1 MFADQLMY
9 LPPGYQPQD
18 PSTPLKKVL
27 MWNGLSSWG
36 GVKAGRGEF
45 LKQECPVSTCVLVS
59 DKRQGEEA
67 DLIIFKD
74 IFSKPSFT
82 RPGSQLWMI
91 YMLECPLHTQVLPQR
106 GVFNWTATYRADS
119 TIVTPYERWEEYL
132 IIYRLGYLVPTIG
145 GSIMTGV
152 CRLGYRIL
160 TMQLIRQDRW
170 LGLYLTV
177 GQGRHLYIKRSRSLS
192 PFYIITCVD
201 IVRW

>member
-91 YMLECPLHTQVLPQR
+91 YMLECPLHTQVFPQR
-106 GVFNWTATYRADS
+106 GVFNWTGTYRGDS
-119 TIVTPYERWEEYL
+119 TIVTPYERWEY
-132 IIYRLGYLVPTIG
+132 YDRSVHTRVQGTNYAANK
-145 GSIMTGV
+145 TGHV
-152 CRLGYRIL
+152 AWFVSNCGAR
-160 TMQLIRQDRW
+160 
-170 LGLYLTV
+170 
-177 GQGRHLYIKRSRSLS
+177 
-192 PFYIITCVD
+192 
-201 IVRW
+201 